1 MGFSAHLP
9 KRVTD
14 RGLATPS
21 PQIVAPPSI
30 SRLSID
36 AMEENNTEILELS
49 SDEIFVE
56 KETVKSSIIANDFTR
71 DIRKLRSTSAVQ
83 SAASGSTVSNKSN
96 SPLLSSSCCN
106 FVSRSFYSRS
116 NFSSDLFNESPTLE
130 RVGDPKTNPV
140 ISPLLPKNFGDFSD
154 YNVTNDTSASTIGPG
169 AQESG
174 SSSLLL
180 ADMPLDSYREGME
193 QQCEKPGNDVNN
205 TPLPKNENDKAPT
218 PSRNQ
223 RERSSAQAFQDTLVV
238 KVGSYPSKP
247 SFLVY

>member
-1 MGFSAHLP
+1 MRYQPDLDVVKKYIHDSPDRFNMGLSAHLP

-36 AMEENNTEILELS
+36 AMEENNTEVLELH

-56 KETVKSSIIANDFTR
+56 KETIKSSIITNDFTR

-96 SPLLSSSCCN
+96 SPPLSSSCCN

-116 NFSSDLFNESPTLE
+116 TFSSDLFNESPTLE
-130 RVGDPKTNPV
+130 RVTDSKTNPWSARCCRK
-140 ISPLLPKNFGDFSD
+140 ILEIL
-154 YNVTNDTSASTIGPG
+154 VTT
-169 AQESG
+169 
-174 SSSLLL
+174 
-180 ADMPLDSYREGME
+180 M
-193 QQCEKPGNDVNN
+193 
-205 TPLPKNENDKAPT
+205 
-218 PSRNQ
+218 
-223 RERSSAQAFQDTLVV
+223 
-238 KVGSYPSKP
+238 
-247 SFLVY
+247 